1 MTEAKS
7 AEYRRIAWEY
17 AQVDTASL
25 HAQKDGRGVDYE
37 TRLKTLGR
45 DGWEAYAVVSF
56 EGGGLR
62 FFLKRPVTIDPPPD
76 GGRLARPAPIDPPP
90 DGG

>member
-7 AEYRRIAWEY
+7 AENRHVAWEY
-17 AQVDTASL
+17 EQVDTASL
-25 HAQKDGRGVDYE
+25 HAQRDGRGVDYE
-37 TRLKTLGR
+37 TRLKMLGR
-45 DGWEAYAVVSF
+45 EGWEAYAVISF

-76 GGRLARPAPIDPPP
+76 PGRAARAPIDPPP
-90 DGG
+90 DPG